1 MAKRGPRKTTPR
13 SDVVLFEQTVRA
25 VRTAAVQMLLDADDD
40 TKRRALAR
48 ATGDPDTVE
57 RGLKMLHHPEMVAG

>member
-25 VRTAAVQMLLDADDD
+25 LHVAALRMFIDADDD
-40 TKRRALAR
+40 HKRAAIAATAR
-48 ATGDPDTVE
+48 DPDITE
-57 RGLKMLHHPEMVAG
+57 RVMKLSHHREMLTG